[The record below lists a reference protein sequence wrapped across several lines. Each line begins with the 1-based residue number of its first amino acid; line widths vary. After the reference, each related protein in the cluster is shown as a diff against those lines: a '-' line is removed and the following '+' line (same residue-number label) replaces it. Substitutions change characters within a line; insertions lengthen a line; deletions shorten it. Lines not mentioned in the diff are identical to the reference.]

1 MADTNLPPHGPDGQP
16 IQGQAGGQGQV
27 MVQVDESRAHMAYVN
42 AWQLNAGAEEIVCD
56 LGVQVPR
63 MMGNQQTISFQV
75 GARVVLSPN
84 SAMRFA
90 AALQQVIAQREQRMA
105 QARQQG
111 HAEA

>member
-1 MADTNLPPHGPDGQP
+1 MADTPIPPNGPEGQT
-16 IQGQAGGQGQV
+16 IQGQTGEPGQV

-42 AWQLNAGAEEIVCD
+42 AWQLNAGTDEIVCD
-56 LGVQVPR
+56 LGVQIPR

-75 GARVVLSPN
+75 GTRVVLSPN

-105 QARQQG
+105 QSQQQG
-111 HAEA
+111 QTGG